1 MISLHGTLYV
11 GISDFMTKKPKP
23 PSFSYKS
30 LIAYVI
36 VPLIS
41 GFFITLCSVI

>member
-23 PSFSYKS
+23 STFSYKS
-30 LIAYVI
+30 HRAYVI
-36 VPLIS
+36 VPLIN
-41 GFFITLCSVI
+41 GFFITLCRVI